1 MPKRWRAHPARVPLV
16 RDVTRL
22 NAEHFRHGR
31 ERIQTDQISAISAQ
45 SMNAFPRPP
54 SISAF
59 GSADWV
65 LECDIRH
72 TATFGMTTLQLWPS
86 TTRRLLVLIES
97 GPCER

>member
-1 MPKRWRAHPARVPLV
+1 MRWRAHPARVPLV

-22 NAEHFRHGR
+22 DAEHIRHGR
-31 ERIQTDQISAISAQ
+31 EGIQTGQISAISAQ
-45 SMNAFPRPP
+45 SLNAFPRPP
-54 SISAF
+54 LSAF
-59 GSADWV
+59 GSTDRV
-65 LECDIRH
+65 LECDICH